1 MLIIKRKS
9 YDILQYLRNVFNYHQ
24 EHFPEIYRE
33 EAIEYNFKSKQG
45 CGVTVHSFIA
55 VCVRKHVSF

>member
-1 MLIIKRKS
+1 MTFYNIYEMYSITTKS
-9 YDILQYLRNVFNYHQ
+9 IFQRF
-24 EHFPEIYRE
+24 IRE